1 MEVLHILVRVSTQIQ
16 EDDGTSLK
24 TQQEQGIE
32 LSKKLGMKYQ
42 IHNEGGTSSSKD
54 TLDNRPVM
62 LNLLKLMD
70 EGVVKHLYVY
80 NTDRISRNQSTW
92 YLIRQKM
99 VKNQVVLYTSN
110 GKYDTSGSM
119 ENLILGI
126 LSEVSQYDNKVR
138 TERSRI
144 GKLEKVKNNYFRGG
158 DPPFGYRIEKV
169 QGGSKLVIDEIECQY
184 VQNIY
189 RWYHEGLTVKGIKQR
204 LESGGIKTRRGNNH
218 WSLGTIQLM
227 LRNDTYI
234 GIDEYYDKKSG
245 TRVRNQI
252 PSIVPVKLFEE
263 VQNRRLRTLRR
274 KGQMNR
280 TSNEYLIRDIM
291 YCSCG
296 SPIGG
301 RTKPHQSIHHYYCP
315 LTERKFNRSRP
326 FEETCEMKRCVNI
339 QPTEDLVWN
348 TLVDLLTNTEELKNS
363 LDKVLTQNPDFSVLV
378 RKQRLSLTRK
388 IEDLENNLKSITEGI
403 VDLEKKRI
411 LNQFHTEDIYL
422 QIKKKLDIEYK
433 GIHLKIEDNKNLL
446 SFHYQKDRWYKSMSD
461 ISKVFTKNK
470 TFSFQQ
476 KKEILTHFIHSIIL
490 SYNDIKKVHEL
501 HLFLKIPLI
510 FEGINHPFDKKVQ
523 RENLLK
529 PSKTLTDQPND
540 RSFYSTVTDL
550 AKFLGWSTLQP
561 RITAIW

>member
-1 MEVLHILVRVSTQIQ
+1 MEVLHILVRVSTQVQ

-32 LSKKLGMKYQ
+32 LSKKWGMRHQ

-99 VKNQVVLYTSN
+99 VKNEVVLYTSN

-169 QGGSKLVIDEIECQY
+169 QGGSKLVIDEMESRY

-189 RWYHEGLTVKGIKQR
+189 KWYHEGLTVKGIKQR
-204 LESGGIKTRRGNNH
+204 LESEGIKTRRGNDH
-218 WSLGTIQLM
+218 WSMGSLQLM

-252 PSIVPVKLFEE
+252 SSIVPVKLFEE
-263 VQNRRLRTLRR
+263 VQKRRLRTLQR

-280 TSNEYLIRDIM
+280 TSNEYLIRDMM

-301 RTKPHQSIHHYYCP
+301 RTKPIHSIHHYYCP
-315 LTERKFNRSRP
+315 LSERKFNKSKP
-326 FEETCEMKRCVNI
+326 FEETCDMKRCVNI

-363 LDKVLTQNPDFSVLV
+363 IDKVLTQNPDFSVLV

-388 IEDLENNLKSITEGI
+388 IEDLENNLKRITEGI

-411 LNQFHTEDIYL
+411 LRQFHTEEIYH
-422 QIKKKLDIEYK
+422 QIKKKLDIEFK
-433 GIHLKIEDNKNLL
+433 RIHLSIEETKNLL
-446 SFHYQKDRWYKSMSD
+446 SFHYQKDKWYKSISE
-461 ISKVFTKNK
+461 ISKVFTSKK
-470 TFSFQQ
+470 SFSFQQ
-476 KKEILTHFIHSIIL
+476 KKDILTHFIHSIIL
-490 SYNDIKKVHEL
+490 SYNEIKKVHEL
-501 HLFLKIPLI
+501 TLFLKIPLI
-510 FEGINHPFDKKVQ
+510 FEGVKRTISKNVPHRKH
-523 RENLLK
+523 LK
-529 PSKTLTDQPND
+529 LSKTLTDQPNTCWD
-540 RSFYSTVTDL
+540 YSTVTDF
-550 AKFLGWSTLQP
+550 AKFLG
-561 RITAIW
+561 

>member
-1 MEVLHILVRVSTQIQ
+1 MTERS
-16 EDDGTSLK
+16 G
-24 TQQEQGIE
+24 
-32 LSKKLGMKYQ
+32 
-42 IHNEGGTSSSKD
+42 
-54 TLDNRPVM
+54 R
-62 LNLLKLMD
+62 
-70 EGVVKHLYVY
+70 
-80 NTDRISRNQSTW
+80 

-99 VKNQVVLYTSN
+99 VKNEVVLYTSN

-158 DPPFGYRIEKV
+158 DPPFGYRIDKV
-169 QGGSKLVIDEIECQY
+169 QGGSKLVIDEMESRY

-189 RWYHEGLTVKGIKQR
+189 KWYHEGLTVKGIKQR
-204 LESGGIKTRRGNNH
+204 LESEGIKTRRGNDH
-218 WSLGTIQLM
+218 WSLGSLQLM

-252 PSIVPVKLFEE
+252 SSIVPVKLFEE
-263 VQNRRLRTLRR
+263 VQKRRLRTLQR

-280 TSNEYLIRDIM
+280 TSNEYLIRDMM

-301 RTKPHQSIHHYYCP
+301 RTKPIHSIHHYYCP
-315 LTERKFNRSRP
+315 LSERKFNKSKP
-326 FEETCEMKRCVNI
+326 FEETCDMKRCVNI

-388 IEDLENNLKSITEGI
+388 IEDLENNLKRITEGI

-411 LNQFHTEDIYL
+411 LRQFHTEDIYH
-422 QIKKKLDIEYK
+422 QIKKKLDTEYK
-433 GIHLKIEDNKNLL
+433 KIHLSIEENKNLL
-446 SFHYQKDRWYKSMSD
+446 SFHYQKDKWYKSISE
-461 ISKVFTKNK
+461 ISKVFTSKES
-470 TFSFQQ
+470 FSFQQ
-476 KKEILTHFIHSIIL
+476 KKEILTHFIQSITL
-490 SYNDIKKVHEL
+490 SYQTDKKVHEL

-510 FEGINHPFDKKVQ
+510 YEGVKRTISKNVQKK
-523 RENLLK
+523 NLPNPL
-529 PSKTLTDQPND
+529 KTLTDQPNTRWD
-540 RSFYSTVTDL
+540 YSTVTDF
-550 AKFLGWSTLQP
+550 AKFLG
-561 RITAIW
+561 